1 MNRGIRPR
9 RKFPI
14 PPDDAEHD
22 GSEHDRLP
30 GPERPLPQ
38 AGRHFDYRERRCVQ
52 PAQFRER
59 KALGGALVMRGCPV
73 RCWNS
78 RVANSVPAVDE
89 STLRDLF
96 DADRGWG
103 QPIEGSDEMVH
114 VAVASNPPEALFRF
128 Q

>member
-1 MNRGIRPR
+1 MNNPAAQLVLSHGDP
-9 RKFPI
+9 
-14 PPDDAEHD
+14 EHAD
-22 GSEHDRLP
+22 EG
-30 GPERPLPQ
+30 
-38 AGRHFDYRERRCVQ
+38 
-52 PAQFRER
+52 
-59 KALGGALVMRGCPV
+59 GCPV